1 MAYKAKRTEHSGAK
15 HGQGAHWGPKKEAK
29 AESNRQRREAG
40 KSESRHKEYDWKTQG
55 RRRMSNVLAEL
66 EQKAAQLSPAERAQ
80 LALSLIQSL
89 EPTDEGDLEEAWR
102 LEAEARLAQ
111 IEKGEARV
119 VPGDE
124 VFTTV
129 RRRLS

>member
-1 MAYKAKRTEHSGAK
+1 MLIARRITAYSSAGQVGGGVQLSDVTGKRRGELT
-15 HGQGAHWGPKKEAK
+15 
-29 AESNRQRREAG
+29 
-40 KSESRHKEYDWKTQG
+40 
-55 RRRMSNVLAEL
+55 MSNILAEL

>member
-1 MAYKAKRTEHSGAK
+1 MAHKAKRTEHAGAK

-29 AESNRQRREAG
+29 AGSDRHRREAD
-40 KSESRHKEYDWKTQG
+40 KSEFRQKEYDWKTPR

-111 IEKGEARV
+111 IEKGEARI

-124 VFTTV
+124 VFRNV